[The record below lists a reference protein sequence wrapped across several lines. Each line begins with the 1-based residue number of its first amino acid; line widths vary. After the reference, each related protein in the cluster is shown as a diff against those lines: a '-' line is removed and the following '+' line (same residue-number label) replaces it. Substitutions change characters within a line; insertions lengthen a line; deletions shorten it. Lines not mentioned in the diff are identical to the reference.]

1 MFKIVFRGLLALLVI
16 SVLSWLYY
24 DGYIVQRYRYID
36 PKNFHIPQRDVYVF
50 EGVSGP
56 AEPTQKPIKILAKS
70 EDFKAGSTSRL
81 AILLT
86 EESSNWLALAHG
98 LKSIGIPFVITRDYK
113 VALQHKVVFVYP
125 FIEKSLP
132 AEELQS
138 LIHFPEK
145 GGTLI
150 AQDIRNPELFNIF
163 GFKSLNSI
171 SDKTSR
177 LYLDPEFVVTKIF
190 TFPEEKMINIGNNNG
205 YTVAQNSFDKL
216 AEKPIAI
223 YENGKAA
230 ITQKTYPNGHAYA
243 LGLDLSAL
251 ISTGYDD
258 RQYDSRGK
266 GFTDTYANHYR
277 PTMDVL
283 LNLIKNIYVQGQGDA
298 VTLSPVP
305 YGKSLAVIIT
315 HDLCFSEAM
324 KGSPYYMDVELKH
337 GIKATYFVQTKYI
350 TDLNDIAFFNEEN
363 LPVLRKLLD
372 NGMELGSHS
381 VSHSYDFDKFPV
393 GTGNEHYV
401 KYQPYIYPIPGE
413 KRDAVEDFYIQDSVT
428 IGGSVFGELRVSRFL
443 LEHFFPQKVV
453 SFRPGYLTSP
463 QNLPQMLA
471 ATGFLYTSSTPANVA
486 LTHLPFKL
494 FFNKDYYQDKQSDVN
509 VYQFP
514 LAVEDQTLPPLYQR
528 LPDTIELAK
537 KISHFGGLYVLLIH
551 PNVDKNKIKFLDLFL
566 TKIQTGFSAWFG
578 TLAQFGDWWS
588 ARDQIEVDVFNRGQ
602 GQFTVKLKVPK
613 PISGLTLN
621 LPKNFI
627 YKSSSLMPINLKQ
640 EGDKLIINQK
650 ISGFINLE
658 FQLNTEKSNSKT
670 IKLR

>member
-1 MFKIVFRGLLALLVI
+1 MFRIAFRVLLSVLVI
-16 SVLSWLYY
+16 NIIGWLYF
-24 DGYIVQRYRYID
+24 GGFIVQKDRYII
-36 PKNFHIPQRDVYVF
+36 PKDFHNIPKENVVVF
-50 EGVSGP
+50 GGVSGP
-56 AEPTQKPIKILAKS
+56 AEPTKQPIKILSNGDEYKT
-70 EDFKAGSTSRL
+70 GSDSRL

-86 EESSNWLALAHG
+86 EASSDWLAIAHG
-98 LKSIGIPFVITRDYK
+98 LKSIGIPFIVTRDYK

-125 FIEKSLP
+125 YLAPGLP

-138 LIHFPEK
+138 LIYFPAK

-150 AQDIRNPELFNIF
+150 SQNITNPQLFNVF
-163 GFKSLNSI
+163 GFGSTNPIPANI
-171 SDKTSR
+171 SQ
-177 LYLDPEFVVTKIF
+177 LYFNPKFELTKMF
-190 TFPEEKMINIGNNNG
+190 TFPEEKAISIGNNDG
-205 YTVAQNSFDKL
+205 YTAAQYFFDNL
-216 AEKPIAI
+216 SEKPLAV

-243 LGLDLSAL
+243 LGLDISEL
-251 ISTGYDD
+251 ISKGYDG
-258 RQYDSRGK
+258 RQYVSKGK
-266 GFTDTYANHYR
+266 GVSDTYANQYR
-277 PTMDVL
+277 PTIDVL
-283 LNLIKNIYVQGQGDA
+283 FNLIKNIYVQGQTDA
-298 VTLSPVP
+298 VTLCPVP
-305 YGKSLAVIIT
+305 YGKSLSVIIT

-393 GTGNEHYV
+393 GTGNEHYI
-401 KYQPYIYPIPGE
+401 KYQPYIHPIPG
-413 KRDAVEDFYIQDSVT
+413 KQRDAIEDFYIQNSVT

-471 ATGFLYTSSTPANVA
+471 ATGFLFSSSTTADVA

-494 FFNKDYYQDKQSDVN
+494 FFNRGYYQDKQSNVN
-509 VYQFP
+509 IYQFP
-514 LAVEDQTLPPLYQR
+514 ITVEDQTLPPLYQR
-528 LPDTIELAK
+528 LPQSIELAK
-537 KISHFGGLYVLLIH
+537 KIAHFGGLYVLLIH
-551 PNVDKNKIKFLDLFL
+551 PNVDKKKIEFLDLFL
-566 TKIQTGFSAWFG
+566 TKMQAGFSAWFG

-588 ARDQIEVDVFNRGQ
+588 ARDQIEVDVFNKGLDQ
-602 GQFTVKLKVPK
+602 ITVKLKVPK
-613 PISGLTLN
+613 PIAGLALN

-640 EGDKLIINQK
+640 ESDKLIIYQK
-650 ISGFINLE
+650 ISGVIDLE
-658 FQLNTEKSNSKT
+658 FQLNIEKSNPLT
-670 IKLR
+670 F